1 MNGTSCILCDG
12 ESFHVVEPAVRDNR
26 FGSPGSWRILACE
39 SCGLWQTDPV
49 PTQAELQAL
58 YERHYNFGGEGETGS
73 AWARLRALFLSSPL
87 YRLMLRA
94 DGDVSFHA
102 RRGQGRLL
110 DVGCNEGRGLSIYA
124 ANGFRAEGLELNRV
138 AAEAARAKGFVVYDV
153 DVAQL
158 RPSAPYD
165 VVVLSNVLEHA
176 REPRKM
182 LAAIRRILV
191 PGGEVWISL
200 PNHRSWLRGLFGR
213 HWVNWHLPFHIVHF
227 DAATLRRALSESGF
241 TVIEER
247 QVTPALW
254 VALSAIA
261 ALFPDTPK
269 MQRVAPLVA
278 GLMGI
283 ARGLLFPLLWA
294 GNRNGSG
301 DCLVVKA
308 RKEA

>member
-1 MNGTSCILCDG
+1 MNGTSCVLCDG
-12 ESFHVVEPAVRDNR
+12 ESFRVVEPAVRDNR

-73 AWARLRALFLSSPL
+73 AWARLRRLFLASPL

-158 RPSAPYD
+158 RPSSPYD

-176 REPRKM
+176 LNPRSM
-182 LAAIRRILV
+182 LQAIRRV
-191 PGGEVWISL
+191 SAPGGRLWISL
-200 PNHRSWLRGLFGR
+200 PNAASALRERYGKD
-213 HWVNWHLPFHIVHF
+213 WINWHVPFHVTHF
-227 DAATLRRALSESGF
+227 DAARLSTLLRDCGFELESVR
-241 TVIEER
+241 TI
-247 QVTPALW
+247 TPALW
-254 VALSAIA
+254 WAQSEVARA
-261 ALFPDTPK
+261 FPDEPRR
-269 MQRVAPLVA
+269 QREAARVLPLMLRAMTLGAAERAAWNRA
-278 GLMGI
+278 G
-283 ARGLLFPLLWA
+283 R
-294 GNRNGSG
+294 G
-301 DCLVVKA
+301 DCLVVEA
-308 RKEA
+308 RRA

>member
-12 ESFHVVEPAVRDNR
+12 ESFRVVEPAVRDNR

-49 PTQAELQAL
+49 PTQGELQAL

-138 AAEAARAKGFVVYDV
+138 AAEAARATSDCAHHSAGVIVRTDSGSKPQSRSSV
-153 DVAQL
+153 DSRAASKCVTWNGTCQL
-158 RPSAPYD
+158 
-165 VVVLSNVLEHA
+165 
-176 REPRKM
+176 
-182 LAAIRRILV
+182 IQ
-191 PGGEVWISL
+191 SL
-200 PNHRSWLRGLFGR
+200 P
-213 HWVNWHLPFHIVHF
+213 
-227 DAATLRRALSESGF
+227 
-241 TVIEER
+241 
-247 QVTPALW
+247 
-254 VALSAIA
+254 
-261 ALFPDTPK
+261 
-269 MQRVAPLVA
+269 
-278 GLMGI
+278 
-283 ARGLLFPLLWA
+283 
-294 GNRNGSG
+294 
-301 DCLVVKA
+301 
-308 RKEA
+308 